1 MSEEKPVRIDRAAL
15 DRIIQRAAELQ
26 TAERDIGDNLTS
38 DEVLALGREVGIPG
52 RYLQQALLEER
63 TRLANV
69 GPSGWWERL
78 VGPPQV
84 TAQRVVRGEVEVIEQ
99 RLVDW
104 LEAHELL
111 CVVRRQPGKVFL
123 EPVGGIQAAIRRATG
138 FGANKRPI
146 MLAKADSV
154 SASILGLE
162 PGWCHVALTAVSR
175 KQRMEHTGGG
185 IAFAGAGAA
194 ASTLM
199 IVLGALVPVALI
211 PVPLG
216 LGIGYAFTR
225 RYTPIVERIR
235 LGLERLLDH
244 LEQGA
249 VKPEHQISKPRL
261 MDLLADEVRKAL
273 KG

>member
-63 TRLANV
+63 TRLANL
-69 GPSGWWERL
+69 GPSGLWERL

-84 TAQRVVRGEVEVIEQ
+84 TAQRVVRGEVEAVEQ
-99 RLVDW
+99 TLIDW
-104 LEAHELL
+104 LEERELL
-111 CVVRRQPGKVFL
+111 CVVRRQPGRIAL
-123 EPVGGIQAAIRRATG
+123 EPQGGIQAAIRRATG
-138 FGANKRPI
+138 FGSNKQPI
-146 MLAKADSV
+146 MLSKADTL
-154 SASILGLE
+154 SATILGLE

-175 KQRMEHTGGG
+175 KARMEHTGGG
-185 IAFAGAGAA
+185 VAFAGAGAA
-194 ASTLM
+194 ASVLM
-199 IVLGALVPVALI
+199 VVLGAFLPVALL

-216 LGIGYAFTR
+216 LGIGYAMAR
-225 RYTPIVERIR
+225 RYPPVVDRMR
-235 LGLERLLDH
+235 LGLERVLDQ

-249 VKPEHQISKPRL
+249 VKPEHQLAKPRL